1 MNQYYRVQ
9 EQVAPRNGYAVP
21 APASLGALQLSPTT
35 PVGRQNLMK
44 LSTGVAMA
52 GGATWAFL
60 AMPSSAKKT
69 KTALGILG
77 GGLAATAL
85 LSIVDSFI

>member
-1 MNQYYRVQ
+1 MNQFQY
-9 EQVAPRNGYAVP
+9 QVAPRNGYAP
-21 APASLGALQLSPTT
+21 SALGQIQLSPAT
-35 PVGRQNLMK
+35 PVGRENLMK
-44 LSTGVAMA
+44 LTSGVALA

-60 AMPSSAKKT
+60 SMPSASKKT

-85 LSIVDSFI
+85 LSVVDAFI